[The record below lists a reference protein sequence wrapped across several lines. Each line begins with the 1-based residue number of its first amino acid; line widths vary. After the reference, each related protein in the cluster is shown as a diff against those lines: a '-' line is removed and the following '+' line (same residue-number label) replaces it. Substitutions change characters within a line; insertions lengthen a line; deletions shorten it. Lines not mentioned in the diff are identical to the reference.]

1 VARLRRRAA
10 GSHGHGP
17 PPRPGSGSS
26 RCCAARP
33 ASSPATF
40 PRCSGGLPS
49 RSLSP
54 YLSTLWWSDGL
65 FRRPYPSRLRVRR
78 RVSRD
83 GWAGIGWFVTDTP
96 QGIQIG
102 RHRDLRGREWHG
114 WLRRG
119 LLLIPTAIV
128 VLALANVF
136 GQHPATSTASTSA
149 ATMSVFAPTSVRG
162 GLIWEARFDV
172 HAVRTIRHARLV
184 LDSDWLEANTV
195 NTIEPS
201 PSRETS
207 RNGALEL

>member
-1 VARLRRRAA
+1 M
-10 GSHGHGP
+10 
-17 PPRPGSGSS
+17 
-26 RCCAARP
+26 
-33 ASSPATF
+33 
-40 PRCSGGLPS
+40 
-49 RSLSP
+49 
-54 YLSTLWWSDGL
+54 
-65 FRRPYPSRLRVRR
+65 
-78 RVSRD
+78 
-83 GWAGIGWFVTDTP
+83 TDTP

-207 RNGALEL
+207 RNGALELDLGRLPAGRRHLLFMQFQTNPTNVGRRTVTVALLDGNQQLLRISRTLTVFP